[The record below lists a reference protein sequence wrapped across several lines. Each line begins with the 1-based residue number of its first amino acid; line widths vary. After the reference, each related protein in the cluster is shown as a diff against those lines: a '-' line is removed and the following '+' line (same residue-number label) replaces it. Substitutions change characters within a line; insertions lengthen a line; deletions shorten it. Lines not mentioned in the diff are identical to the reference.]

1 MHKGCILGQKRVM
14 TLRKSLLT
22 QFKRIANEEIS
33 PKFIDT
39 SSKLG
44 YGRFQ
49 TAKEDSAELPTA
61 QLRQLKVETTAEG
74 PVWFCPVKPNRFTS

>member
-33 PKFIDT
+33 LKFIDT

-44 YGRFQ
+44 HGRFQ
-49 TAKEDSAELPTA
+49 TAQEKQEFYGPLFHKKRAE
-61 QLRQLKVETTAEG
+61 AEA
-74 PVWFCPVKPNRFTS
+74 S